1 MKERFPD
8 KKITIDNAAG
18 PDLKEMR
25 LRYKTNCECNHYSDY
40 MMSGPQIVAY
50 AVDALTDFTVRR
62 DNGDGSLLV
71 NLNANFRCG
80 LFGGDTIEVII
91 WLEEEVNRSRTYGYK
106 IYKIVEN
113 HREQDVFE
121 VLDPPVLVCDGTG
134 TCVVK
139 KPRPDQ
145 LLK

>member
-1 MKERFPD
+1 MEERKFE
-8 KKITIDNAAG
+8 IENGVG
-18 PDLKEMR
+18 PDLKEIR
-25 LRYKTNCECNHYSDY
+25 LRYKCNNELNHYSEGMY
-40 MMSGPQIVAY
+40 SGPQIVAF

-71 NLNANFRCG
+71 NLNCNFRAS
-80 LFGGDTIEVII
+80 LFAGDTIEVIL
-91 WLEEEVNRSRTYGYK
+91 WLEKDGTRSRTYGYR
-106 IYKIVEN
+106 IYKVIANHSVE
-113 HREQDVFE
+113 DYFE

-145 LLK
+145 LQK